1 VKGRGEDGTAAW
13 LKARLQR
20 AELDATVELRYA
32 PKRSAEGNKCP
43 DFIVE
48 VEVRLPLF
56 DGHIVVL
63 RAPILIEVEA
73 GAGFEGALQDLDRFA
88 ERGADGSGRQAPVIE
103 LPFLAATKRAGG
115 QVREVVRM
123 LPVRFSAV
131 EVAIPGPGDDED
143 GQGRRGSTS

>member
-1 VKGRGEDGTAAW
+1 VKGGGEDRLAAW
-13 LKARLQR
+13 LRSRLGR

-32 PKRSAEGNKCP
+32 PKRSADGNKSP

-73 GAGFEGALQDLDRFA
+73 GAGLESALQDLERFV
-88 ERGADGSGRQAPVIE
+88 ERSGDGSGRQAPAIE
-103 LPFLAATKRAGG
+103 LPFLAATSRAEG
-115 QVREVVRM
+115 QAREVVRM
-123 LPVRFSAV
+123 LPVRFHAV
-131 EVAIPGPGDDED
+131 EVAIPPEDED
-143 GQGRRGSTS
+143 G

>member
-1 VKGRGEDGTAAW
+1 MKGRGEDRTAAW
-13 LKARLQR
+13 LKSRLQR
-20 AELDATVELRYA
+20 AELDATVALRYE
-32 PKRSAEGNKCP
+32 PKRSADRSKSP

-73 GAGFEGALQDLDRFA
+73 GAGFEGALQDLERFV
-88 ERGADGSGRQAPVIE
+88 ERSVDGSGRQAPVIE
-103 LPFLAATKRAGG
+103 LPFVAATERAEG
-115 QVREVVRM
+115 QAREVVCM

-131 EVAIPGPGDDED
+131 EVAIPEQGGSDDPGE
-143 GQGRRGSTS
+143 SP

>member
-1 VKGRGEDGTAAW
+1 MKGRGEDETAAW
-13 LKARLQR
+13 LRARLQR
-20 AELDATVELRYA
+20 AELDASVELRYD

-43 DFIVE
+43 DFMVE

-88 ERGADGSGRQAPVIE
+88 ERSADGSGRQAPAIE
-103 LPFLAATKRAGG
+103 LPFIAATERAEG
-115 QVREVVRM
+115 QMREVVHM

-131 EVAIPGPGDDED
+131 EVAIPE
-143 GQGRRGSTS
+143 RGGGEEEG